1 MDTAI
6 PLSPNQRPP
15 HPSRDQA
22 IVDFIGRHGVV
33 TIDHV
38 IEALGL
44 TRTTAYRRTAACVEG
59 RLLERFQFLNLEPSL
74 LRATRRGLRYAGLAL
89 KPARVSFAS
98 IDHRLRSASTAQLLA
113 QEFDPSQILSER
125 QLIHAE
131 RLEGKPLF
139 SARLSKS
146 RLHRPDLAVQ
156 TDDQTIAAEVELSP
170 KNPRRL
176 EAIMRAWKE
185 AAWVT
190 EVRYYVQSGATR
202 RGVERAIQRAEA
214 SDRIHIFEAP
224 PR

>member
-6 PLSPNQRPP
+6 PLNSAGQSSDR
-15 HPSRDQA
+15 A
-22 IVDFIGRHGVV
+22 IVDFVGRYGVV

-44 TRTTAYRRTAACVEG
+44 ARTTAYRRIAACVEG

-74 LRATRRGLRYAGLAL
+74 LCATRRGLRYAGLAL
-89 KPARVSFAS
+89 APARVSFAS
-98 IDHRLRSASTAQLLA
+98 VDHRLRSATTAQLLA
-113 QEFDPSQILSER
+113 KEFQPSQILSER

-131 RLEGKPLF
+131 RLAGKPLF
-139 SARLSKS
+139 SARLPKS

-156 TDDQTIAAEVELSP
+156 TDDQTIAGEVELSP

-185 AAWVT
+185 ATWVT
-190 EVRYYVQSGATR
+190 EVRYYVQSGTTR
-202 RGVERAIQRAEA
+202 RGVERAIAKVDA

>member
-6 PLSPNQRPP
+6 PIHQN
-15 HPSRDQA
+15 HDWA
-22 IVDFIGRHGVV
+22 IVDFIGRYGVV

-38 IEALGL
+38 VASLGL
-44 TRTTAYRRTAACVEG
+44 ARRTAYRRTAACVEG

-74 LRATRRGLRYAGLAL
+74 LCATRRGLRYAGLAL
-89 KPARVSFAS
+89 TPAKVSFAS
-98 IDHRLRSASTAQLLA
+98 VDHRLRSASTAQLLA

-131 RLEGKPLF
+131 RLAAKPLF
-139 SARLSKS
+139 SARLPKS

-185 AAWVT
+185 ATWIT
-190 EVRYYVQSGATR
+190 EVRYYVQPGPTR
-202 RGVERAIQRAEA
+202 RGVERAIAKVDA
-214 SDRIHIFEAP
+214 ADRIHLFEAP